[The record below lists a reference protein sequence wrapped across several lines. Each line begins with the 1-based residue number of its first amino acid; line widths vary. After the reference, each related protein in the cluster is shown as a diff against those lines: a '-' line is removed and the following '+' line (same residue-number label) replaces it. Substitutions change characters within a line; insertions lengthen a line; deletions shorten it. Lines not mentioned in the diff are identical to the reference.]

1 MRIVQAVGAFAF
13 VALSMFG
20 MASCGIKQG
29 VTQTPNSAYLTF
41 AGDPTGLVLQVDQG
55 GLVPLQG
62 SMGGTRYTVSSG
74 KIRVRVT
81 RGPSMIVDRQIFVG
95 RGQGFL
101 IQLP

>member
-1 MRIVQAVGAFAF
+1 MKIVQAVGALAL

-20 MASCGIKQG
+20 MASCGINQR

-41 AGDPTGLVLQVDQG
+41 AGDPSGLVLQVNQG
-55 GLVPLQG
+55 DLVPLQG
-62 SMGGTRYTVSSG
+62 SLGGTRYSVSSG

-81 RGPSMIVDRQIFVG
+81 RGPSMIVDRQIYVG

-101 IQLP
+101 IELP